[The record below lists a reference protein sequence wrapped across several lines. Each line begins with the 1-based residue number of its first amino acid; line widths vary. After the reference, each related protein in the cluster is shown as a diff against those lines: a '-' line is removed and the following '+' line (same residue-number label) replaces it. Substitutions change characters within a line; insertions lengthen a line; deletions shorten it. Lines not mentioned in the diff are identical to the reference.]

1 MSGET
6 CPRCRHRNGY
16 PIPHT
21 IPRGN
26 KMVFV
31 CRDCGHRWVKR
42 SGSGGIPA
50 AWYVYGLGFL
60 VGIIYGLY
68 ELFGRVF
75 KGIMPGFIEKIKEL
89 FGNLV
94 NMIKGLF

>member
-6 CPRCRHRNGY
+6 CPRCRRRNGY

-21 IPRGN
+21 IPHGN

-42 SGSGGIPA
+42 GGGGGIPA
-50 AWYVYGLGFL
+50 RWFVYGLGFL
-60 VGIIYGLY
+60 AGVIYGLY
-68 ELFGRVF
+68 ELF
-75 KGIMPGFIEKIKEL
+75 KLGIIKEL
-89 FGNLV
+89 FGNIV
-94 NMIKGLF
+94 NMIKGIF